1 MLKNTI
7 VDNDQTTLEEIVRA
21 MQELSEDKFIEGVAL
36 KHHDEFEI
44 QQTADMIKEYQCRI
58 NREARALVKY
68 SEDFIRQFATD
79 NNKCYETAENLFGK
93 IRSTLACLLKIFK
106 KTTPNQRHKKGV
118 YVVSKQPFY
127 KKSKL
132 SAKQIQ
138 QDLFG
143 LKSFPDS
150 AHDLYNALDTLF
162 STSTAMLTLCHQII
176 EKEKETREDPVLLRQ
191 IYDRTCNELMNSFGA
206 FREFI
211 SPTQE
216 LPENAMEE
224 CRKKAKTEAE
234 FLRNE
239 YHMHDRKVM
248 TTYLVINNVKQA
260 RCNGLTEQEA
270 FFWHKNTSKALAVR
284 KVIDNFDLIQNL
296 EGQKGK
302 LSPQAIVEFL
312 KWCGV
317 EECFEKRLYNEY
329 FKPRYLAKGKLKPI
343 GWSTISGVRKD
354 LKDMD
359 VTDQKLARDFAARL
373 TDILTPEELAA

>member
-79 NNKCYETAENLFGK
+79 NNKCYETAEKLFNK

-224 CRKKAKTEAE
+224 CRKKAKTEDE

-239 YHMHDRKVM
+239 YHRHDRKVM

-260 RCNGLTEQEA
+260 RCNGLTEIEA
-270 FFWHKNTSKALAVR
+270 KFWHKNTTKGLLVR
-284 KVIDNFDLIQNL
+284 KVIENFDSVQNL

-317 EECFEKRLYNEY
+317 NEALEKQLYKDH
-329 FKPRYLAKGKLKPI
+329 FLPRYQAKGKLKPI
-343 GWSTISGVRKD
+343 GWTTISGVRKD
-354 LKDMD
+354 LKDMGA
-359 VTDQKLARDFAARL
+359 TDQKLARDFAARL
-373 TDILTPEELAA
+373 KDILTPEELAA